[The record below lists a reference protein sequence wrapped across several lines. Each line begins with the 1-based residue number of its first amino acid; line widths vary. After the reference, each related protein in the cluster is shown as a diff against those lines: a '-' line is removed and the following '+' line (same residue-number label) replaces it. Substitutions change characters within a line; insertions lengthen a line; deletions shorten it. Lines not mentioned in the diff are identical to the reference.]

1 MIAGENFLRKDLYAT
16 SFQVKFMLKEKRI
29 IPCLD
34 LLLDEKG
41 GRVVKGIEFEELR
54 DAGDPVDFAKKYE
67 AQGADELVF
76 LDITASVQGR
86 ETILDV
92 IKRAAAAISIPFT
105 IGGGISTLEIAQK
118 NLDAG
123 ASKVSINTAGVKN
136 PEFISK
142 AIEEFGADKIV
153 IAIDCKRNPDIS
165 VPGVNI
171 FEENGKKFWYEV
183 VIMGGNEG
191 TGIDTIEW
199 AKKVEAL
206 GAYEI
211 LLTSKD
217 RDGTCDGY
225 DLPITRGVA
234 EAVSIP
240 VIASGGVGTLEHMVE
255 GITEGDAAA
264 VLAASVFHFDKYTV
278 SQVKDELRKRGI
290 PVKA

>member
-1 MIAGENFLRKDLYAT
+1 MSR
-16 SFQVKFMLKEKRI
+16 EKRI

-54 DAGDPVDFAKKYE
+54 DAGDPVEFAKKYE

-86 ETILDV
+86 ETLLGM
-92 IKRAAAAISIPFT
+92 IKRAAEEISIPFT
-105 IGGGISTLEIAQK
+105 IGGGISSLEIAQK

-123 ASKVSINTAGVKN
+123 ATKVSINTAGVKN

-142 AIEEFGADKIV
+142 AIEEFGADRIV
-153 IAIDCKRNPDIS
+153 IAIDCKRNPDIG
-165 VPGVNI
+165 VEGVNV
-171 FEENGKKFWYEV
+171 FEENGQKFWYEV

-191 TGIDTIEW
+191 TGMDTIEW

-225 DLPITRGVA
+225 DLPITRAVA

-255 GITEGDAAA
+255 GVLEGDADA
-264 VLAASVFHFDKYTV
+264 VLAASIFHFDTYTV
-278 SQVKDELRKRGI
+278 GDVKEEFRKRGI
-290 PVKA
+290 AVKS

>member
-1 MIAGENFLRKDLYAT
+1 MSR
-16 SFQVKFMLKEKRI
+16 EKRI

-41 GRVVKGIEFEELR
+41 GRVVKGIEFEELV
-54 DAGDPVDFAKKYE
+54 DAGDPVEFAKKYE
-67 AQGADELVF
+67 AQGADEIVF

-92 IKRAAAAISIPFT
+92 IKRAAAAITIPFT

-123 ASKVSINTAGVKN
+123 ATKVSINTAGVKN

-142 AIEEFGADKIV
+142 AIEEFGADRIV
-153 IAIDCKRNPDIS
+153 IAVDCKRNPDIS
-165 VPGVNI
+165 VEGVNI
-171 FEENGKKFWYEV
+171 FEENGQKFWYEV

-191 TGIDTIEW
+191 TGMDTVEW
-199 AKKVEAL
+199 AKQIEAL

-217 RDGTCDGY
+217 RDGTKDGY
-225 DLPITRGVA
+225 DLPITRAVA

-240 VIASGGVGTLEHMVE
+240 VIASGGVGTIEHMVE
-255 GITEGDAAA
+255 GVLEGDADA
-264 VLAASVFHFDKYTV
+264 VLAASVFHFDVYTV
-278 SQVKDELRKRGI
+278 GDVKEEFRKRGI
-290 PVKA
+290 PVKS

>member
-1 MIAGENFLRKDLYAT
+1 
-16 SFQVKFMLKEKRI
+16 MLKEKRI

-54 DAGDPVDFAKKYE
+54 DAGDPVEFAKKYE

-136 PEFISK
+136 PAFISK

-191 TGIDTIEW
+191 TGMDTIEW

-217 RDGTCDGY
+217 RDGTQDGY
-225 DLPITRGVA
+225 DLPVTRGVA

-278 SQVKDELRKRGI
+278 GQVKDELKKRGI